1 MFDQGGKIIQRRKDN
16 LFNKWC
22 WENWPAIC
30 KRMKLENSLTP
41 YKVNSLTCVRLCATT
56 QMAAHQAPPSLGF
69 SRQENWSG
77 LPFVFQCMKVKS
89 ESEVTPS
96 HCPPIGQLFA
106 HQAICSLSDCLWTH
120 RHAPICLPICPP
132 IPLIHPPTRPLIC
145 PSTYHIHPSTCF
157 IVSVPACTSTHPSSS
172 HPPTDLSAHLLRP
185 YLHFLLHCAPTCPSI
200 HPPVGSSKSPSSVI
214 CQHLLLTC

>member
-1 MFDQGGKIIQRRKDN
+1 MNISVPF
-16 LFNKWC
+16 L
-22 WENWPAIC
+22 
-30 KRMKLENSLTP
+30 
-41 YKVNSLTCVRLCATT
+41 
-56 QMAAHQAPPSLGF
+56 PPSLISSTCPSPQPPTHLSVHPSTF
-69 SRQENWSG
+69 PCVHP
-77 LPFVFQCMKVKS
+77 PFHLYLS
-89 ESEVTPS
+89 S

-106 HQAICSLSDCLWTH
+106 HQAICSLSDCLWAH
-120 RHAPICLPICPP
+120 RHAPICLLICPP

-157 IVSVPACTSTHPSSS
+157 FISVPACTSTHPSSS